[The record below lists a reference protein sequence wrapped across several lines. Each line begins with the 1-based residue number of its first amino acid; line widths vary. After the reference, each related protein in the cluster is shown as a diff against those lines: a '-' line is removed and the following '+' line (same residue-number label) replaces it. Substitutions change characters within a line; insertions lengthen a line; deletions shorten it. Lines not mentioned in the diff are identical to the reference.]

1 MTILG
6 IIAEYDPFHNGHLYH
21 MTEAKKRIRPDFTY
35 VVLSPCMKQ
44 RGTFSM
50 LSPLDRACLTLE
62 AGADAVFSLPVLW
75 TIRDAEHYALGV
87 VSLLS
92 RLGATHL
99 AFGVETD
106 DLPLLRHAADLLESP
121 SAAFE
126 SRLKDV
132 LSRGAGFPSALSETM
147 RTMLPRAS
155 DLLDHPNN
163 VLAVSYLRAIRRL
176 NASISPVPIRRTG
189 NYHDSLID
197 PVSPSASALRG
208 ALLRGNY
215 SEALAAMPPYAA
227 ALIRKRFLER
237 RIPDPGIADTLLLS
251 RLRSMSV
258 SDYAQLPDV
267 SEGLENALRHASQ
280 SVTGRDELIGAL
292 TGVRYPAARI
302 SRLCACALLQV
313 TPEDIFSL
321 SLPESAL
328 LLGLKKNPEM
338 TALWKDLPV
347 PVVSSFT
354 EWKKAAHPADLLAW
368 RLWAQCCR
376 LPDTLPFTEKTVS
389 QSL

>member
-1 MTILG
+1 MSILG

-21 MTEAKKRIRPDFTY
+21 LAEAKKRVQPDFTY
-35 VVLSPCMKQ
+35 IVLSPCLKQ

-50 LSPLDRACLTLE
+50 LSPLDRARLALE
-62 AGADAVFSLPVLW
+62 AGADAVFALPVLW
-75 TIRDAEHYALGV
+75 AVRDAEHYALGA

-106 DLPLLRHAADLLESP
+106 NLKLLRSAADLLESP
-121 SAAFE
+121 SSAFE
-126 SRLKDV
+126 SVLKNT
-132 LSRGAGFPSALSETM
+132 LSSGIGFPSALSSAV
-147 RTMLPRAS
+147 RKALPQAA

-163 VLAVSYLRAIRRL
+163 VLAVSYLRAIRQIKATL
-176 NASISPVPIRRTG
+176 TPVPIPRTG
-189 NYHDSLID
+189 DYHSSFIMPD
-197 PVSPSASALRG
+197 SPSASALRD
-208 ALLRGNY
+208 ALFRGNY
-215 SEALAAMPPYAA
+215 GDAYAGMPPYAVS
-227 ALIRKRFLER
+227 LIRRRFLER
-237 RIPDPGIADTLLLS
+237 CMPDPEIRNTLLIS

-258 SDYAQLPDV
+258 SDYAQLPDL

-280 SVTGRDELIGAL
+280 SASGRDELIGML

-302 SRLCACALLQV
+302 SRLCAHALLQV
-313 TPEDIFSL
+313 TPEDIL
-321 SLPESAL
+321 SLPLPENAL
-328 LLGLKKNPEM
+328 LLGLKKKPDM

-347 PVVSSFT
+347 PVISSFT

-389 QSL
+389 I